1 MKRGMTSFAL
11 MLFSPMLLSLV
22 LLAGCGDKDDGTPP
36 DLQKAAATTKGPEA
50 MAFGLVSATGESY
63 EGRPSIVLEFSRQL
77 VGQQTFDQLL
87 SIKLKDGAASEGSWM
102 LDGDGNRL
110 RFPYLEADK
119 TYVVTLKAALAA
131 ADGSTLGVDKTQEVH
146 SGNQEP
152 IVGFASQGSILPA
165 HESRGLPIVAL
176 NVAEVDVEFFHVT
189 ERNVGKFL
197 REYQQNGRR
206 SYWSLDQLAAM
217 SSSVYKN
224 RFALQN
230 KSNERSVS
238 FLPIRDIDELSLP
251 GLYFAV
257 LNRAG
262 SFGYEQETAMFFV
275 SDIGLHVRAYKD
287 RLLVLST
294 SLKSGAP
301 KANVALQIQN
311 ETGTALFDVSTDAN
325 GLAMI
330 EYTPNSQHLLSARFG
345 NDISLLPFN
354 QPALDLSEFS
364 LGGRVQTDLEVFPWS
379 GRDLY
384 RPGETLGVS
393 ALLRDFDG
401 KMVKAQPL
409 FVTLKQPDGRAL
421 ATQQVDPG
429 ELNYVR
435 YEHVIPTDA
444 PTGKWSLEFSTDPTM
459 MNAATFAFRVEEF
472 LPERLKLTLEAPEN
486 LAPGDAFPLSVEGA
500 WLYGSPAAG
509 NRFTAR
515 LSLQPESHP
524 VATLK
529 DFHFGDP
536 LAELP
541 KQPKDVLDEVLDDEG
556 KLSSEIALDEVK
568 APTGTV
574 AVIVSGSLYESGG
587 RAVTRTIKRSVWP
600 AAQIVG
606 ARALFDMSEGATP
619 NGDAGFE
626 IVRANAAGDLLAGSK
641 LKVKLFRER
650 REYNWRWVNGNGW
663 QTDFLSQWETGH
675 EQELD
680 IKAGARAKVS
690 FPVEWG
696 GYRLEVFDP
705 ATALTMKFPFQAG
718 WNWYS
723 EGQDAGSRPDKVKLA
738 LDKPSYKEGD
748 TIELTIKS
756 PHPGNAL
763 VLLESDHLLWQ
774 KLIEVKNQ
782 SKVEIPID
790 KSWTRHDLYATVLV
804 FRPGD
809 SAEKI
814 TPSRAVG
821 VQHIPLDR
829 SARKIAVTLEAAKKT
844 RPDQKLQVTVHAPQL
859 AGKPGRVALHA
870 VDVGILNL
878 TQFPMPDPT
887 GWFFE
892 PRRFLTNAYDLFG
905 RIIEAV
911 DGSKAKLRYG
921 GDAAML
927 SLPQARRPNVKV
939 LTVDLFE
946 QPVLVDAK
954 GDARFELDLPDF
966 NGTVRLGAVVYG
978 EQSYGT
984 ADQETIIQAPLVVE
998 ISAPRAMASGDS
1010 AEIALDLENLSGSEG
1025 SYSVTLD
1032 GGDMLAITEPK
1043 RSVKLAD
1050 KARSTQTFK
1059 IVAREKYGVASVV
1072 AKVTGGTAKVER
1084 RVEFALRPAY
1094 PAEHRSHSSVL
1105 DQGRDVSP
1113 DAALRAG
1120 LVPDSV
1126 ISRFTLG
1133 TLPPLPFAS
1142 VVKDLI
1148 QYPYGCVEQTTSK
1161 AFPLV
1166 FLDDDTA
1173 RRFGVTP
1180 LTPTARTEMLNVG
1193 FARLASMQTENG
1205 HFSYWP
1211 GDSYVVTHM
1220 TPYVA
1225 EMLVTAKEAGFSPN
1239 EAMLEKTL
1247 KRLNDDLLSGG
1258 NPHYDYEHSD
1268 HLRIA
1273 EQAHAG
1279 YVLAKLKRAPLG
1291 TLRAIFDN
1299 ERSKLVAPLPLV
1311 HLGIALAMQG
1321 DRKRGEEAIAEA
1333 FSKKWNRPR
1342 WIGDYGSPLRDL
1354 TLMVAMVNEAGL
1366 SKPEYDA
1373 LVYDMARELMGS
1385 QNDRWRHSYLSTQE
1399 QIAIFRLG
1407 RALMG
1412 DLARKIE
1419 GDVRIG
1425 NNHEPFS
1432 GSAQVSR
1439 SFVIEDLNAGVTLG
1453 PRGPGPIFVVED
1465 VVGYPASAPEVK
1477 DEHVAIRRNLYRQDG
1492 TAYDGAPLTTGE
1504 TLIAVL
1510 HVTAKEEMKDAL
1522 IVDLLPG
1529 GLELENLNLG
1539 DQSIWEG
1546 ITIDGVTM
1554 SDRSGQA
1561 EIRYEEYRDDRYV
1574 AAVQLYAGQQSKLFY
1589 IVRAVSPGKYKV
1601 PTPMIEDMYRPMM
1614 RGIGPAV
1621 PAVIEVRE
1629 PERMDKQ

>member
-1 MKRGMTSFAL
+1 MKCRMPSFAL
-11 MLFSPMLLSLV
+11 MLLSL
-22 LLAGCGDKDDGTPP
+22 LLFVGCGGKDDGTPP
-36 DLQKAAATTKGPEA
+36 ELQKAAADKKGLETL
-50 MAFGLVSATGESY
+50 AFGLVSATGESY
-63 EGRPSIVLEFSRQL
+63 EGRPSVVLEFSRPL

-87 SIKLKDGAASEGSWM
+87 SIKIKDGAVPEGSWM
-102 LDGDGNRL
+102 LDGENNRL

-119 TYVVTLKAALAA
+119 TYEVTLKAGLAA
-131 ADGSTLGVDKTQEVH
+131 TDGSTLGADKTQEVH

-176 NVAEVDVEFFHVT
+176 NVAEVDVEFFRVAD
-189 ERNVGKFL
+189 RNVGKFL
-197 REYQQNGRR
+197 RDYQQNGRR
-206 SYWSLDQLAAM
+206 SYWYLEQLSAM
-217 SSSVYKN
+217 ATSVYKN
-224 RFALQN
+224 RFALQAA
-230 KSNERSVS
+230 SNERSVS
-238 FLPIRDIDELSLP
+238 YLPIRDIDELSQA

-287 RLLVLST
+287 RMLVLST

-301 KANVALQIQN
+301 KANVALQIQD
-311 ETGTALFDVSTDAN
+311 EKGATLFDVTTDAN
-325 GLAMI
+325 GLALI
-330 EYTPNSQHLLSARFG
+330 EYKPNSQHLLSARFG

-364 LGGRVQTDLEVFPWS
+364 LGGRAQTDLEIFPWS

-401 KMVKAQPL
+401 KMVPAQPI
-409 FVTLKQPDGRAL
+409 FVTLKQPDGRAV

-429 ELNYVR
+429 ELNYLR
-435 YEHVIPTDA
+435 YEREIPADS
-444 PTGKWSLEFSTDPTM
+444 PTGKWSLELSTDPTM
-459 MNAATFAFRVEEF
+459 KNAAVFAFRVEEF
-472 LPERLKLTLEAPEN
+472 LPERLKLTLEAPET
-486 LAPGDAFPLSVEGA
+486 LAPGDALPLSVEGA

-515 LSLQPESHP
+515 LSLQPDSHP

-541 KQPKDVLDEVLDDEG
+541 KEPKDVLDESLDEEG
-556 KLSSEIALDEVK
+556 KLSSEIALDDVK

-587 RAVTRTIKRSVWP
+587 RAVTRTIKRSLWP
-600 AAQIVG
+600 AAEIVG
-606 ARALFDMSEGATP
+606 ARPRFDMTEGATP
-619 NGDAGFE
+619 SGEAEFE
-626 IVRANAAGDLLAGSK
+626 IVRANAAGDLLAASK
-641 LKVKLFRER
+641 LKVKLVRER
-650 REYNWRWVNGNGW
+650 REYNWRWVDGSGW
-663 QTDFLSQWETGH
+663 RTDYLSTWSTDS

-680 IKAGARAKVS
+680 IKAGERAKLS

-705 ATALTMKFPFQAG
+705 ATALTMKLPFQAG

-748 TIELTIKS
+748 TVELTIKA
-756 PHPGNAL
+756 PHAGNAL
-763 VLLESDHLLWQ
+763 VLIESDQLLWQ
-774 KLIEVKNQ
+774 KLIEVDAET
-782 SKVEIPID
+782 KVEIPLD

-821 VQHIPLDR
+821 LQHIPLDR
-829 SARKIAVTLEAAKKT
+829 SDRKLAVTLDAATKT

-859 AGKPGRVALHA
+859 AGKPARVVLHA

-878 TQFPMPDPT
+878 TQFAMPDPT

-892 PRRFLTNAYDLFG
+892 PRRYLTNAYDLFG

-911 DGSKAKLRYG
+911 DGNKAKLRYG

-927 SLPQARRPNVKV
+927 ALPQARRPNVKV

-978 EQSYGT
+978 EQAFGT
-984 ADQETIIQAPLVVE
+984 ANQETIIQAPLVVE

-1010 AEIALDLENLSGSEG
+1010 AEIALDLENLSGAEG
-1025 SYSVTLD
+1025 TYNVTLD
-1032 GGDMLAITEPK
+1032 GGDMLSISEAR

-1050 KARSTQTFK
+1050 KDRSTQTFK
-1059 IVAREKYGVASVV
+1059 IVARERYGVASVV
-1072 AKVTGGTAKVER
+1072 AKVTGGDAKVER

-1094 PAEHRSHSSVL
+1094 PAEHRSHSTVL
-1105 DQGRDVSP
+1105 DEGRDIAP

-1180 LTPTARTEMLNVG
+1180 LKPEERTEMLNVA
-1193 FARLASMQTENG
+1193 FSRLASMQTENG

-1311 HLGIALAMQG
+1311 HLGAALAMQG
-1321 DRKRGEEAIAEA
+1321 DSKRAEEAIAEA
-1333 FSKKWNRPR
+1333 FSKKWERPS
-1342 WIGDYGSPLRDL
+1342 WVGDYGSPLRDL
-1354 TLMVAMVNEAGL
+1354 TLMVAIVNEAGL

-1373 LVYDMARELMGS
+1373 RVYDMARELMGS
-1385 QNDRWRHSYLSTQE
+1385 QNDHWRYNYLSTQE

-1412 DLARKIE
+1412 DLSRKIE

-1425 NNHEPFS
+1425 SNSEPFS
-1432 GSAQVSR
+1432 GTAQVSR
-1439 SFVIEDLNAGVTLG
+1439 NFVVDDLNAGITLS

-1465 VVGYPASAPEVK
+1465 VVGYPTKAPEVK
-1477 DEHVAIRRNLYRQDG
+1477 DEHVAIRRTFYRQDG
-1492 TAYDGAPLTTGE
+1492 TEYDGAPLTTGE

-1510 HVTAKEEMKDAL
+1510 NITAKEEMKDAL
-1522 IVDLLPG
+1522 IVDLVPG

-1546 ITIDGVTM
+1546 VTVDGVSM

-1561 EIRYEEYRDDRYV
+1561 DIRYEEYRDDRYV
-1574 AAVQLYAGQQSKLFY
+1574 AAVQLYGGQQSKLFY
-1589 IVRAVSPGKYKV
+1589 ILRAVSPGKYKV
-1601 PTPMIEDMYRPMM
+1601 PTPLIEDMYRPMM
-1614 RGIGPAV
+1614 RGIGTAV
-1621 PAVIEVRE
+1621 PEVVEVRE
-1629 PERMDKQ
+1629 PE

>member
-1 MKRGMTSFAL
+1 MVAMKRWMPSFAL
-11 MLFSPMLLSLV
+11 MLLSL
-22 LLAGCGDKDDGTPP
+22 LLFAGCGDKNDGAPP
-36 DLQKAAATTKGPEA
+36 ELQKAVAAKGVETL
-50 MAFGLVSATGESY
+50 AFGLVSATGESY
-63 EGRPSIVLEFSRQL
+63 DGRPSVVLEFSRPL
-77 VGQQTFDQLL
+77 VGQQAFDQLL
-87 SIKLKDGAASEGSWM
+87 TIKLKDGAAPEGSWM
-102 LDGDGNRL
+102 LDGENNRL
-110 RFPYLEADK
+110 RFSYLEADK
-119 TYVVTLKAALAA
+119 TYVVTIKGALAA
-131 ADGSTLGVDKTQEVH
+131 TDGSTLGADKTQDVH

-176 NVAEVDVEFFHVT
+176 NVAEVDVEFFRVG

-197 REYQQNGRR
+197 RDYQQNGRR
-206 SYWSLDQLAAM
+206 SYWSLEQLANMAT
-217 SSSVYKN
+217 SVYKN
-224 RFALQN
+224 RFALQAN
-230 KSNERSVS
+230 SNERSVS
-238 FLPIRDIDELSLP
+238 YLPIRDIDELSQP

-262 SFGYEQETAMFFV
+262 SFGYEQETATFFV

-287 RLLVLST
+287 RVLVLTT

-301 KANVALQIQN
+301 KANVALQIQD
-311 ETGTALFDVSTDAN
+311 EKGTNLFNVSTDAN
-325 GLAMI
+325 GLALI
-330 EYTPNSQHLLSARFG
+330 EYQPNSQHLLSARFG

-364 LGGRVQTDLEVFPWS
+364 LGGRAQTDLEIFPWS

-401 KMVKAQPL
+401 KMVAAQPV
-409 FVTLKQPDGRAL
+409 FVTLKQPDGRAVS
-421 ATQQVDPG
+421 TQQVDPG
-429 ELNYVR
+429 ELNYIR
-435 YEHVIPTDA
+435 YEREIPSDA
-444 PTGKWSLEFSTDPTM
+444 PTGKWSLELSTDPTM
-459 MNAATFAFRVEEF
+459 KNPATFVFRVEEF
-472 LPERLKLTLEAPEN
+472 LPERLKLTLDAPEA
-486 LAPGDAFPLSVEGA
+486 LAPGDNLPLSVEGA

-541 KQPKDVLDEVLDDEG
+541 KEPKDVLDESLDKEG
-556 KLSSEIALDEVK
+556 KLSSEIALDDVK

-600 AAQIVG
+600 AAEIVG
-606 ARALFDMSEGATP
+606 ARPRFDMTEGATP
-619 NGDAGFE
+619 NGEAEFE
-626 IVRANAAGDLLAGSK
+626 VVRANAAGDLLAGSK
-641 LKVKLFRER
+641 LKVKLLREM
-650 REYNWRWVNGNGW
+650 REYNWRWVNGSGW
-663 QTDFLSQWETGH
+663 RSDYLSSWATES

-680 IKAGARAKVS
+680 INAGERAKLS
-690 FPVEWG
+690 FPVDWG
-696 GYRLEVFDP
+696 GYRLEIFDP

-748 TIELTIKS
+748 TVELTIKP
-756 PHPGNAL
+756 PHPGQAL
-763 VLLESDHLLWQ
+763 VLIESDHLLWQ
-774 KLIEVKNQ
+774 KLVEVKAET
-782 SKVEIPID
+782 KVEIPLD
-790 KSWTRHDLYATVLV
+790 KAWTRHDLYATVLV

-829 SARKIAVTLEAAKKT
+829 SARKLAVTIDAARKT
-844 RPDQKLQVTVHAPQL
+844 RPDQKLQVVVHAPQL
-859 AGKPGRVALHA
+859 AGKPARVALHA

-878 TQFPMPDPT
+878 TQFAMPDPT

-892 PRRFLTNAYDLFG
+892 PRRYLTNAYDLFG

-911 DGSKAKLRYG
+911 DGNKAKLRYG

-927 SLPQARRPNVKV
+927 ALPQARRPNVKV
-939 LTVDLFE
+939 LTVDMFE
-946 QPVLVDAK
+946 PPVLVDAK

-978 EQSYGT
+978 EQDFGT

-998 ISAPRAMASGDS
+998 VSAPRAMASGDS
-1010 AEIALDLENLSGSEG
+1010 AEIALDLENLSGAEG
-1025 SYSVTLD
+1025 TYNVTLD
-1032 GGDMLAITEPK
+1032 GGDMLAVSEAK
-1043 RSVKLAD
+1043 RTVKLAD

-1059 IVAREKYGVASVV
+1059 IVARERYGVASVIARV
-1072 AKVTGGTAKVER
+1072 SGGEAKVER

-1094 PAEHRSHSSVL
+1094 PAEHRSHATVL
-1105 DQGRDVSP
+1105 DQGRDIGP

-1148 QYPYGCVEQTTSK
+1148 GYPYGCIEQTTSK

-1166 FLDDDTA
+1166 FLDDATA
-1173 RRFGVTP
+1173 VRFGMTP
-1180 LTPTARTEMLNVG
+1180 LKPEERTEMLNVG

-1225 EMLVTAKEAGFSPN
+1225 ELLVTAKEAGFSPN
-1239 EAMLEKTL
+1239 EVMLEKTL

-1273 EQAHAG
+1273 EQAHAS

-1311 HLGIALAMQG
+1311 HLGAALAMQG
-1321 DRKRGEEAIAEA
+1321 DSKRAEEAIAEA
-1333 FSKKWNRPR
+1333 FSKKWERPR

-1354 TLMVAMVNEAGL
+1354 TLMVAIVNEAGL

-1373 LVYDMARELMGS
+1373 RVYEMARELMGS
-1385 QNDRWRHSYLSTQE
+1385 QNDRWRYNYLSTQE
-1399 QIAIFRLG
+1399 QISIFRLG

-1425 NNHEPFS
+1425 GNSEPFS
-1432 GSAQVSR
+1432 GTAQVSR
-1439 SFVIEDLNAGVTLG
+1439 SFVIDDLNAGVVLG

-1465 VVGYPASAPEVK
+1465 VVGYPTKAPEVK
-1477 DEHVAIRRNLYRQDG
+1477 DEHVAIRRTFYRQDG
-1492 TAYDGAPLTTGE
+1492 TEYDGAPLTTGE

-1510 HVTAKEEMKDAL
+1510 NITAKEEMKDAL
-1522 IVDLLPG
+1522 IVDLVPG

-1546 ITIDGVTM
+1546 VTVDGVTM
-1554 SDRSGQA
+1554 NDRSGQA
-1561 EIRYEEYRDDRYV
+1561 DIRYEEYRDDRYV
-1574 AAVQLYAGQQSKLFY
+1574 AAVQLYGGQQSKLFY
-1589 IVRAVSPGKYKV
+1589 ILRAVSPGRYKV
-1601 PTPMIEDMYRPMM
+1601 PTPLIEDMYRPMM
-1614 RGIGPAV
+1614 RGIGTAV
-1621 PAVIEVRE
+1621 PEVIEVRE
-1629 PERMDKQ
+1629 PE

>member
-1 MKRGMTSFAL
+1 MKRWMHSFAL
-11 MLFSPMLLSLV
+11 ILLTLT
-22 LLAGCGDKDDGTPP
+22 LITGCGGKDAGSPP
-36 DLQKAAATTKGPEA
+36 ELQKATEKKAVEA
-50 MAFGLVSATGESY
+50 MAFGVVSATGESY
-63 EGRPSIVLEFSRQL
+63 EGRPSIVVEFSRQL
-77 VGQQTFDQLL
+77 VGQQAFDQLL
-87 SIKLKDGAASEGSWM
+87 SIKLKGGAAAEGSWM
-102 LDGDGNRL
+102 LTGESNRL

-119 TYVVTLKAALAA
+119 TYEVTIKGALAA
-131 ADGSTLGVDKTQEVH
+131 TDGSTLGADKTQDVH
-146 SGNQEP
+146 SGNQQP

-165 HESRGLPIVAL
+165 HESRGLPIIAL
-176 NVAEVDVEFFHVT
+176 NVAEVDVEFF
-189 ERNVGKFL
+189 RVGEKNTGNFL
-197 REYQQNGRR
+197 SQYQQNGRR
-206 SYWSLDQLAAM
+206 SYWSLEQLAAL
-217 SSSVYKN
+217 STSVYKN
-224 RFALQN
+224 RFALQTQ
-230 KSNERSVS
+230 SNERSVS
-238 FLPIRDIDELSLP
+238 YLPIRDIDELSAP

-257 LNRAG
+257 LSRAG
-262 SFGYEQETAMFFV
+262 TFGYEQETAMFFV

-294 SLKSGAP
+294 SLKSGEP
-301 KANVALQIQN
+301 KPKVALQITN
-311 ETGTALFDVSTDAN
+311 EKGAMLFDVSTDDN
-325 GLAMI
+325 GLALI
-330 EYTPNSQHLLSARFG
+330 EYKPNSAHLLSARFG

-364 LGGRVQTDLEVFPWS
+364 LGGRAQTDLEIFPWS

-384 RPGETLGVS
+384 RPGETVGIS

-401 KMVKAQPL
+401 KLVPTQPL
-409 FVTLKQPDGRAL
+409 FVTLKQPDGRAI
-421 ATQQVDPG
+421 ATQQVEPG
-429 ELNYVR
+429 ELNYLR
-435 YEHVIPTDA
+435 YERTIPTDA
-444 PTGKWSLEFSTDPTM
+444 PTGKWSLDLSTDPNMT
-459 MNAATFAFRVEEF
+459 NPATFSFRVEEF
-472 LPERLKLTLEAPEN
+472 LPERLKLTLDAPES
-486 LAPGDAFPLSVEGA
+486 LKPGDTLPLTVEGA

-515 LSLQPESHP
+515 LSLQPDVHP
-524 VATLK
+524 IAALK

-536 LAELP
+536 GIELP
-541 KQPKDVLDEVLDDEG
+541 KDPKDVVDESLDEEG
-556 KLSSEIALDEVK
+556 KLVSEIALEEVK
-568 APTGTV
+568 APAGSV
-574 AVIVSGSLYESGG
+574 AVIVSGSLFESGG
-587 RAVTRTIKRSVWP
+587 RAVTRVIKRSLWP
-600 AAQIVG
+600 AAEIVG
-606 ARALFDMSEGATP
+606 ARPLFELTEGATP
-619 NGDAGFE
+619 NGEAGFE
-626 IVRANAAGDLLAGSK
+626 VVRSNVAGDLLGASK
-641 LKVKLFRER
+641 LKVKLLREH
-650 REYNWRWVNGNGW
+650 REYNWRWADGSGW
-663 QTDFLSQWETGH
+663 QTDVLSKWVADG

-680 IKAGARAKVS
+680 IKAGERAKLS
-690 FPVEWG
+690 FPVQWG

-718 WNWYS
+718 WSWYS

-748 TIELTIKS
+748 TVTLTIKP
-756 PHPGNAL
+756 PHAGNAL

-774 KLIEVKNQ
+774 KTLAVKGET
-782 SKVEIPID
+782 KVEIPLD
-790 KSWTRHDLYATVLV
+790 PSWTRHDLYATVLV
-804 FRPGD
+804 FRPGN

-821 VQHIPLDR
+821 LQHIPLDR
-829 SARKIAVTLEAAKKT
+829 SARKLAVSIEAAKKT
-844 RPDQKLQVTVHAPQL
+844 RPGQKYEVIVHAPAL
-859 AGKPGRVALHA
+859 AGKSAHVVLHA

-878 TQFPMPDPT
+878 TQFAMPDPT
-887 GWFFE
+887 AWFFE
-892 PRRFLTNAYDLFG
+892 PRRYLTNAYDVFG
-905 RIIEAV
+905 RIIEAL
-911 DGSKAKLRYG
+911 DGNKAKLRYG
-921 GDAAML
+921 GDAAL
-927 SLPQARRPNVKV
+927 LGLPQARRPNVKV
-939 LTVDLFE
+939 LTVDMFE
-946 QPVLVDAK
+946 APVAVDAK

-966 NGTVRLGAVVYG
+966 NGTVRLAAIAYG
-978 EQSYGT
+978 DQVFGT
-984 ADQETIIQAPLVVE
+984 ASQETIIQAPLVVE
-998 ISAPRAMASGDS
+998 VSAPRAMASGDR
-1010 AEIALDLENLSGSEG
+1010 AEIALDLENLSGKDG
-1025 SYSVTLD
+1025 DYSISVD
-1032 GGDMLAITEPK
+1032 GGDMLTITEPK
-1043 RSVKLAD
+1043 RSLKLAD
-1050 KARSTQTFK
+1050 KGRSTQTFK

-1072 AKVTGGTAKVER
+1072 ARVTGGDAKVER

-1094 PAEHRSHSSVL
+1094 PAEHRSHSVAL
-1105 DQGRDVSP
+1105 DQGRDVTP
-1113 DAALRAG
+1113 DSALRTG

-1126 ISRFTLG
+1126 ISRITMG

-1173 RRFGVTP
+1173 KRFGMTP
-1180 LTPTARTEMLNVG
+1180 LKPEARTEMLNVA

-1205 HFSYWP
+1205 HFNYWP
-1211 GDSYVVTHM
+1211 GDSYVVTQM

-1225 EMLVTAKEAGFSPN
+1225 EMLVTAKEAGFNPN

-1258 NPHYDYEHSD
+1258 SPHYEYEFSD

-1299 ERSKLVAPLPLV
+1299 DRSKLVAPLPLV
-1311 HLGIALAMQG
+1311 HLGAALAMQG

-1333 FSKKWNRPR
+1333 FTKKFERPR

-1354 TLMVAMVNEAGL
+1354 TLMAAIVNEAGL
-1366 SKPEYDA
+1366 SKPEYNA
-1373 LVYDMARELMGS
+1373 RVYDMARELMGS
-1385 QNDRWRHSYLSTQE
+1385 QNGNSAYNYLSTQE
-1399 QIAIFRLG
+1399 QISIFRLG

-1412 DLARKIE
+1412 DLSRKIE

-1425 NNHEPFS
+1425 GHSEPFT
-1432 GSAQVSR
+1432 GTTQVSR
-1439 SFVIEDLNAGVTLG
+1439 NFTIEDLNAGVTLG

-1465 VVGYPASAPEVK
+1465 VVGYPTTAPAVI
-1477 DEHVAIRRNLYRQDG
+1477 DAHVAIRRNLYRPDG

-1510 HVTAKEEMKDAL
+1510 DVTAKEEMKDAL

-1546 ITIDGVTM
+1546 VTIDGVSM

-1574 AAVQLYAGQQSKLFY
+1574 AAVQLYGGQSSKLYY
-1589 IVRAVSPGKYKV
+1589 IVRAVSPGTYKV

-1614 RGIGPAV
+1614 RGIGAAV
-1621 PAVIEVRE
+1621 PNIIEVRE
-1629 PERMDKQ
+1629 PE

>member
-1 MKRGMTSFAL
+1 MKRGMPSFAL
-11 MLFSPMLLSLV
+11 MFSSSMLLSL
-22 LLAGCGDKDDGTPP
+22 LLFAGCGDKDDGTPP
-36 DLQKAAATTKGPEA
+36 QLQQGATATKGAEA
-50 MAFGLVSATGESY
+50 MAFGLLSATGESY
-63 EGRPSIVLEFSRQL
+63 EGRPSVVLEFSRPL
-77 VGQQTFDQLL
+77 VGQQAFDQLL
-87 SIKLKDGAASEGSWM
+87 SIQIKDGAAAEGSWM
-102 LDGDGNRL
+102 LDSENNNRL

-131 ADGSTLGVDKTQEVH
+131 TDGSALGADKTQEVH
-146 SGNQEP
+146 SGNQQP

-176 NVAEVDVEFFHVT
+176 NVAEVDVEFFRVG

-206 SYWSLDQLAAM
+206 SYWSLEQLAAM

-224 RFALQN
+224 RFALQSP
-230 KSNERSVS
+230 SNERSVS
-238 FLPIRDIDELSLP
+238 YLPIRDIDELSLP

-257 LNRAG
+257 LSRAG
-262 SFGYEQETAMFFV
+262 TFGYEQETAMFFV

-287 RLLVLST
+287 RMLVLST

-301 KANVALQIQN
+301 KPNVALQIQD
-311 ETGTALFDVSTDAN
+311 EKGTALFNVSTDAN

-330 EYTPNSQHLLSARFG
+330 QYTPNAQHLLSARFG

-364 LGGRVQTDLEVFPWS
+364 LGGRAQTDLEIFPWS

-401 KMVKAQPL
+401 RMVKAQPL

-421 ATQQVDPG
+421 ATQQLDPG

-435 YEHVIPTDA
+435 YEREIPADA
-444 PTGKWSLEFSTDPTM
+444 PTGKWSLELSTDPTM
-459 MNAATFAFRVEEF
+459 TNPATFVFRVEEF
-472 LPERLKLTLEAPEN
+472 LPERLKLTLDAPAV
-486 LAPGDAFPLSVEGA
+486 LAPGDALPLSVEGA

-515 LSLQPESHP
+515 LSLQPETHP
-524 VATLK
+524 VTTLK

-536 LAELP
+536 LAELS
-541 KQPKDVLDEVLDDEG
+541 KQPKDVLDETLDEEG
-556 KLSSEIALDEVK
+556 KLTSEIALEEVK

-587 RAVTRTIKRSVWP
+587 RAVTRVIKRTVWP
-600 AAQIVG
+600 AAEIIG
-606 ARALFDMSEGATP
+606 TRPLFDMTEGATP
-619 NGDAGFE
+619 NGEAGFE
-626 IVRANAAGDLLAGSK
+626 VVRANAAGDLLGASQ
-641 LKVKLFRER
+641 LKVKLLRER
-650 REYNWRWVNGNGW
+650 RDYNWRWVDGSGW
-663 QTDFLSQWETGH
+663 QSDFLAHWEVAG
-675 EQELD
+675 EQTLD
-680 IKAGARAKVS
+680 VKAGARGKLS

-696 GYRLEVFDP
+696 GYRLEIFDP
-705 ATALTMKFPFQAG
+705 ATALTMKFPFEAG

-723 EGQDAGSRPDKVKLA
+723 DGQDKGSRPDKVKLA

-748 TIELTIKS
+748 TVKLTIKP
-756 PHPGNAL
+756 PHPGTAL
-763 VLLESDHLLWQ
+763 VLLESDQLLWQ
-774 KLIEVKNQ
+774 KTLDISGETE
-782 SKVEIPID
+782 VEIPLD
-790 KSWTRHDLYATVLV
+790 KSWTRHDLYATVLI

-821 VQHIPLDR
+821 LQHIPLDR
-829 SARKIAVTLEAAKKT
+829 SARKLAVTIDAAQKT

-859 AGKPGRVALHA
+859 AGKPARVALHA

-878 TQFPMPDPT
+878 TQFAMPDPT

-892 PRRFLTNAYDLFG
+892 PRRYLTNAYDLFG

-939 LTVDLFE
+939 LTVDMFE

-954 GDARFELDLPDF
+954 GDARFELTLPDF

-978 EQSYGT
+978 EQDYGT
-984 ADQETIIQAPLVVE
+984 AAQETIIQAPLVVE
-998 ISAPRAMASGDS
+998 VSAPRAMASGDS
-1010 AEIALDLENLSGSEG
+1010 AEIALDLENLSGSDG
-1025 SYSVTLD
+1025 DYSITLD
-1032 GGDMLAITEPK
+1032 GGDMLNISEPK
-1043 RSVKLAD
+1043 RSLKLAD
-1050 KARSTQTFK
+1050 KERSTLTFN

-1072 AKVTGGTAKVER
+1072 ARVTGGTAKVER

-1094 PAEHRSHSSVL
+1094 PAEHRSHSTVL
-1105 DQGRDVSP
+1105 DQGRDVAP
-1113 DAALRAG
+1113 DSALRAG

-1126 ISRFTLG
+1126 ISRMTLG

-1173 RRFGVTP
+1173 KRFGVTP
-1180 LTPTARTEMLNVG
+1180 LKPEARTEMLNVA

-1205 HFSYWP
+1205 HFIYWP

-1225 EMLVTAKEAGFSPN
+1225 EMLVAAKEAGFSPN

-1258 NPHYDYEHSD
+1258 NPHYEYELSD

-1291 TLRAIFDN
+1291 TLRAIYDN

-1311 HLGIALAMQG
+1311 HLGVALALQG
-1321 DRKRGEEAIAEA
+1321 DSKRGEEAIAEA
-1333 FSKKWNRPR
+1333 FSKKWERPR
-1342 WIGDYGSPLRDL
+1342 WVGDYGSPLRDL
-1354 TLMVAMVNEAGL
+1354 ALMVAIVNEAGL

-1373 LVYDMARELMGS
+1373 RVYDMARELMGS
-1385 QNDRWRHSYLSTQE
+1385 QNDHWQYSYLSTQE

-1412 DLARKIE
+1412 DLSRKIE
-1419 GDVRIG
+1419 GDVKIG
-1425 NNHEPFS
+1425 GNSEPFS
-1432 GSAQVSR
+1432 GTAQVSR
-1439 SFVIEDLNAGVTLG
+1439 NFVIEDLSAGVTLS

-1465 VVGYPASAPEVK
+1465 VVGYPTKAPAVV
-1477 DEHVAIRRNLYRQDG
+1477 DEHVAIRRNFFRPDA
-1492 TAYDGAPLTTGE
+1492 TPYDGAPLTTGE
-1504 TLIAVL
+1504 TLVVVL
-1510 HVTAKEEMKDAL
+1510 DITAKEEMKDAL

-1546 ITIDGVTM
+1546 VEIAGVSM

-1574 AAVQLYAGQQSKLFY
+1574 AAVQLYGGQSSKLFY

-1614 RGIGPAV
+1614 RGIGAAI

-1629 PERMDKQ
+1629 PE

>member
-1 MKRGMTSFAL
+1 MVAMKRWMPALALILMTL
-11 MLFSPMLLSLV
+11 LF
-22 LLAGCGDKDDGTPP
+22 AGCGGKDEGTPP
-36 DLQKAAATTKGPEA
+36 DVQKANAAQGDAATS
-50 MAFGLVSATGESY
+50 AFMLVSGTGESY
-63 EGRPSIVLEFSRQL
+63 EGRPSIVLDFSRAL
-77 VGQQTFDQLL
+77 VGQQAFDQLL
-87 SIKLKDGAASEGSWM
+87 SIKLKDGANAEGSWM
-102 LDGDGNRL
+102 LDGDSKRL

-119 TYVVTLKAALAA
+119 TYVVTLRGTLAA
-131 ADGSTLGVDKTQEVH
+131 ADGSQLGADKVQEVY

-165 HESRGLPIVAL
+165 HESRGLPIVAV
-176 NVAEVDVEFFHVT
+176 NVAEVDIEFFKVSD
-189 ERNVGKFL
+189 RNLGKFL
-197 REYQQNGRR
+197 TEYQQNGRR
-206 SYWSLDQLAAM
+206 SYWSLEQLGKM
-217 SSSVYKN
+217 STSVYKN
-224 RFALQN
+224 RFALQS
-230 KSNERSVS
+230 KSNERNVS
-238 FLPIRDIDELSLP
+238 FIPIRDIDELNQS

-287 RLLVLST
+287 RMLVLST
-294 SLKSGAP
+294 SLESGAP
-301 KANVALQIQN
+301 KPNVALQIQD
-311 ETGTALFDVSTDAN
+311 ETGAALFDVTTDSN

-330 EYTPNSQHLLSARFG
+330 EYTPNSQHLLTARFG

-364 LGGRVQTDLEVFPWS
+364 LGGRAQTDLEIFPWS

-409 FVTLKQPDGRAL
+409 FVTLKQPDGRAVST
-421 ATQQVDPG
+421 TQIEPG

-435 YEHVIPTDA
+435 YEREIPADA
-444 PTGKWSLEFSTDPTM
+444 PTGLWSLDLSTDPTM
-459 MNAATFAFRVEEF
+459 TNAATFAFHVEEF
-472 LPERLKLTLEAPEN
+472 LPERLKLTLDAPPS
-486 LAPGDAFPLSVEGA
+486 LAPGDTLPLSVEGA

-515 LSLQPESHP
+515 LSLQPDSHP
-524 VATLK
+524 VDTLK

-541 KQPKDVLDEVLDDEG
+541 KQPKDVLDEKLDEEG

-587 RAVTRTIKRSVWP
+587 RAVTRIIKRSVWP
-600 AAQIVG
+600 AAEIVG
-606 ARALFDMSEGATP
+606 ARPLFDMTEGATP
-619 NGDAGFE
+619 NGEAGFE
-626 IVRANAAGDLLAGSK
+626 VVRANAAGELLSGSK
-641 LKVKLFRER
+641 LKVKLLRDR
-650 REYNWRWVNGNGW
+650 REYNWRWVDGGGW
-663 QTDFLSQWETGH
+663 RSDFLSHWETAG
-675 EQELD
+675 EQELN
-680 IKAGARAKVS
+680 IKHGERAKIS

-705 ATALTMKFPFQAG
+705 TTALTMKMPFEAG
-718 WNWYS
+718 WNWYN

-748 TIELTIKS
+748 TVELTIKP

-763 VLLESDHLLWQ
+763 VLIESDHLLWQ
-774 KLIEVKNQ
+774 KLIEVKNETTI
-782 SKVEIPID
+782 EIPLD
-790 KSWTRHDLYATVLV
+790 KTWLRHDLYASVLV

-821 VQHIPLDR
+821 LQHIPLDR
-829 SARKIAVTLEAAKKT
+829 STRKLAVTIDAVKKT
-844 RPDQKLQVTVHAPQL
+844 RPDQKLQVVVHAPQL
-859 AGKPGRVALHA
+859 AGKPARVALHA

-887 GWFFE
+887 GWFFA
-892 PRRFLTNAYDLFG
+892 PRRFVTNAYDLFG

-911 DGSKAKLRYG
+911 DGNKAKLRYG

-927 SLPQARRPNVKV
+927 ALPQARRPNVKV
-939 LTVDLFE
+939 LTVDMFE
-946 QPVLVDAK
+946 RPVLVDAQ
-954 GDARFELDLPDF
+954 GDARFELTLPDF

-978 EQSYGT
+978 EQNYGT
-984 ADQETIIQAPLVVE
+984 ASQETIIQAPLVVE
-998 ISAPRAMASGDS
+998 VSAPRAMASGDS
-1010 AEIALDLENLSGSEG
+1010 AEIALDLENLSGAEG
-1025 SYSVTLD
+1025 NYSVTLE

-1050 KARSTQTFK
+1050 KARSTQTYK
-1059 IVAREKYGVASVV
+1059 IVAREKYGVASVI

-1094 PAEHRSHSSVL
+1094 PAEHRSRSTVL
-1105 DQGRDVSP
+1105 DQGRDIGP
-1113 DAALRAG
+1113 DSALRAG

-1126 ISRFTLG
+1126 ISRMTLG

-1173 RRFGVTP
+1173 KRFGVTP
-1180 LTPTARTEMLNVG
+1180 LKASERTEMLNVA
-1193 FARLASMQTENG
+1193 FSRLASMQTENG

-1299 ERSKLVAPLPLV
+1299 ERSKLVGPLPLV
-1311 HLGIALAMQG
+1311 HLGAALAMQG
-1321 DRKRGEEAIAEA
+1321 DRTRAEA
-1333 FSKKWNRPR
+1333 AIKEAFDKKWERPR

-1354 TLMVAMVNEAGL
+1354 TLMVAIVNEVGL

-1373 LVYDMARELMGS
+1373 RVYDMAREMMGR
-1385 QNDRWRHSYLSTQE
+1385 QNDRWSYSYLSTQE

-1412 DLARKIE
+1412 DMSRKIE

-1425 NNHEPFS
+1425 GNSEPFNDT
-1432 GSAQVSR
+1432 AQVSR
-1439 SFVIEDLNAGVTLG
+1439 NFVIEDLNAGVILG

-1477 DEHVAIRRNLYRQDG
+1477 DEHIAIRRKYYRQDG
-1492 TAYDGAPLTTGE
+1492 TEYDGAALTTGE
-1504 TLIAVL
+1504 ALVVVL
-1510 HVTAKEEMKDAL
+1510 DVTAKEEMKDAL

-1554 SDRSGQA
+1554 NDRSGQA

-1574 AAVQLYAGQQSKLFY
+1574 AAVQLYGGQQSKLFY

-1614 RGIGPAV
+1614 RGIGAAV
-1621 PAVIEVRE
+1621 PASIEVRE
-1629 PERMDKQ
+1629 PK